1 MVKLMSKDKPNPDA
15 PRDTASRGS
24 LSSPR
29 RYGLIA
35 GNGKFPLQ
43 VLEAA
48 RSQGVEVVVIAIKE
62 EAFPKIASV
71 GFTTHWISLG
81 QLGKLIQLL
90 KREGISQAIMAGQ
103 VKHKQIFSQI
113 IPDMKLLKLLTS
125 LGSRNTNSLIGGV
138 AKVLEDEGIHL
149 MDSTVF
155 LKPLLPQPGVLTR
168 RVPNNPEAI
177 DIRYGRR
184 IAQGIARMDIGQAVV
199 IRDQACIAVEAMEGT
214 DAMIRRAAQITGNQR
229 MTVIK
234 VSKPSQDMRFDIPVI
249 GLSTVKLM
257 AAVNASALAIDA
269 NSTLLLDRNE
279 LIKVADREGIAISVS
294 EPGT

>member
-1 MVKLMSKDKPNPDA
+1 MNLKPKEKPMPDED
-15 PRDTASRGS
+15 RHTASKGS
-24 LSSPR
+24 LLSPR

-43 VLEAA
+43 MLEVA

-62 EAFPKIASV
+62 EAFPQIASV

-103 VKHKQIFSQI
+103 VKHKQIFSRI
-113 IPDMKLLKLLTS
+113 VPDMKLLKLLTS
-125 LGSRNTNSLIGGV
+125 LGSRNTDSLIGGV
-138 AKVLEDEGIHL
+138 AKILEDEGIQL

-155 LKPLLPQPGVLTR
+155 LKPLLPEPGVLTR
-168 RVPNNPEAI
+168 RAPNNSEAN

-184 IAQGIARMDIGQAVV
+184 IAQEIARMDVGQAVV

-214 DAMIRRAAQITGNQR
+214 DEMIRRAAQITGNQQ
-229 MTVIK
+229 MTVVK
-234 VSKPSQDMRFDIPVI
+234 VSKPSQDMRFDVPVI
-249 GLSTVKLM
+249 GLPTVKLM

-279 LIKVADREGIAISVS
+279 LIKVADREGIAISAS
-294 EPGT
+294 EPAK